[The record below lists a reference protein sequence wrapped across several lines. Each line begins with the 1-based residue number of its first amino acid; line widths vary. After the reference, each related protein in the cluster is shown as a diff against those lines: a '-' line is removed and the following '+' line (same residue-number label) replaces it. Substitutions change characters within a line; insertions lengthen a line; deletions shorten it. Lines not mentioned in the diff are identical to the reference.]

1 MGSDS
6 DFATNL
12 TLELLQPR
20 FNKVEV
26 TPDSVSDVSQ

>member
-12 TLELLQPR
+12 TLEPLQPR

-26 TPDSVSDVSQ
+26 TTDSVSDMSQ